1 MSYEM
6 LVKETQ
12 SLTETEKFDLV
23 TVILGSLRSD
33 LKKNDDI
40 KNKLIFP
47 HIKKNKPI
55 SKSAMDLVFGPLPKN
70 FDVEKTTDEMWESF
84 AK

>member
-6 LVKETQ
+6 LVKEAQ
-12 SLTETEKFDLV
+12 ALTETEKFDLV
-23 TVILGSLRSD
+23 TIILGSLRSD
-33 LKKNDDI
+33 IKKHDDS

-55 SKSAMDLVFGPLPKN
+55 SKSAMDLVFGSLPKG
-70 FDVEKTTDEMWESF
+70 FDVDKTTDEMWENF